1 MVLILVNLD
10 PRYGLHLD
18 RPSSWPNMTLMSAL
32 IWPFQFDFDVG
43 PNMALIL
50 ANLDPNMAFILTQ
63 DGCPKPY

>member
-1 MVLILVNLD
+1 
-10 PRYGLHLD
+10 
-18 RPSSWPNMTLMSAL
+18 MTLMSAL